1 MDYRIL
7 ELLSYTLDLVIFLEG
22 SKDPARVLIRKDQ
35 KRLIRRYT
43 QALADQLIISIAIEG
58 PHNGLVNWSRLLVA
72 LENKQWAKAL
82 DLLPVIGLWPA
93 PAFIDDCP
101 AMERFEGR
109 QVQRD
114 GLMPG

>member
-7 ELLSYTLDLVIFLEG
+7 ESLSYSLDLVIFLEG
-22 SKDPARVLIRKDQ
+22 STDPGRVLIRKDQ
-35 KRLIRRYT
+35 KRMIRRHT
-43 QALADQLIISIAIEG
+43 RALAEQLIVTIAVEG
-58 PHNGLVNWSRLLVA
+58 PHNGLVNWWRLIQA
-72 LENKQWAKAL
+72 LEGKEWAKAL
-82 DLLPVIGLWPA
+82 NLLPIIGLWPA
-93 PAFIDDCP
+93 GVFIDDCP